1 MEAFKD
7 IKVTIKE
14 EKENYA
20 LFEISPLPR
29 GYGHTLGN
37 SLRRILYSS
46 LRGTG
51 ITSVTIKG
59 IDHEYTTVDGV
70 KENMVDIIMNLK
82 QVKFA
87 TASDEPRVCKISVK
101 GKKDVKAGDIEVKG
115 DLEVV
120 NKDLH
125 IATLTEAS
133 ASLDMEITVESGVGY
148 KTVDASERK
157 EIGVIPLDCDF
168 SPIERVSLS
177 VEQARKGQETDLD
190 AVLLGVTTDGSILP
204 KDAVLE
210 SAKILQEFS
219 GKVMI
224 ALGMAQKEVIAL
236 EEEANT
242 VEVEATEEAE
252 SENDEIGNWKIE
264 ELPISK
270 RSKTGLLSG
279 GFKTVADLRNTT
291 ATELLNLP
299 GFGNKSLNEILE
311 LLTDY
316 GINIKG
322 K

>member
-1 MEAFKD
+1 MEAFKE

-14 EKENYA
+14 EKDNYG

-29 GYGHTLGN
+29 GYGNTLGN

-51 ITSVTIKG
+51 ITSVKVEG
-59 IDHEYTTVDGV
+59 VDHEYSTLDGV
-70 KENMVDIIMNLK
+70 KENIVDIIMNLK
-82 QVKFA
+82 EVKFQ
-87 TASDEPRVCKISVK
+87 TSLDDVFVCEISAK
-101 GKKDVKAGDIEVKG
+101 GKKDVTAGDIKVHG
-115 DLEVV
+115 DLTIV

-125 IATLTEAS
+125 IATLTDAS
-133 ASLDMEITVESGVGY
+133 SCLNIELTVESGVGY
-148 KTVDASERK
+148 KGIDSSERK
-157 EIGVIPLDCDF
+157 EIGLIPVDCDF

-190 AVLLGVTTDGSILP
+190 AVLIGVTTDGSIAP
-204 KDAVLE
+204 KDALLE

-224 ALGMAQKEVIAL
+224 ALGMAKAEVIAL
-236 EEEANT
+236 EEEVNT
-242 VEVEATEEAE
+242 VTEEVAE
-252 SENDEIGNWKIE
+252 VSTNDEIGDWKIE
-264 ELPISK
+264 DLPISK
-270 RSKTGLLSG
+270 RSKTGLLAG

-311 LLTDY
+311 LMTDY
-316 GINIKG
+316 GVNIKG
-322 K
+322 